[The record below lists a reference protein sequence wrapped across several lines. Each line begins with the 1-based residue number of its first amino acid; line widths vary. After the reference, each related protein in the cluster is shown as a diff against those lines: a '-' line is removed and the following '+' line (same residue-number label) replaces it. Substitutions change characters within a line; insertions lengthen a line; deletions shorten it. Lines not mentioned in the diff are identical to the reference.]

1 MECTDVMPGDLDQ
14 SPSRHR
20 LAAVDAAGRQLLREG
35 SLKLLDGSEKWE
47 QKYAGFRI
55 AEALLGNGDDDD
67 QEYAVLLMD
76 RCCANLEVRERL
88 TSHGV
93 ALRFTRA

>member
-1 MECTDVMPGDLDQ
+1 MECTDVTLADPDW

-20 LAAVDAAGRQLLREG
+20 HTAVDTAGRQLLREG

-47 QKYAGFRI
+47 QKYAGLRI

-67 QEYAVLLMD
+67 QEYAALLMD
-76 RCCANLEVRERL
+76 RCCANLEVREQL
-88 TSHGV
+88 ASHGV
-93 ALRFTRA
+93 ALRCT

>member
-1 MECTDVMPGDLDQ
+1 MECTDVMLADSDQ

-20 LAAVDAAGRQLLREG
+20 PAAVDAAGLQLLREG